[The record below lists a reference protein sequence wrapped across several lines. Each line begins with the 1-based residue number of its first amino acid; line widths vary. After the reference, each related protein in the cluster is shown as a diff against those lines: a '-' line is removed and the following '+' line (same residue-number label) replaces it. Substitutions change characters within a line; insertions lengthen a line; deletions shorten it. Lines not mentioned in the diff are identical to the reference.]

1 MDLNNFYRIN
11 TNKDSSKKY
20 INLRNID
27 YSLSCENI
35 TDDDKEKLTNCI
47 DSMTLPDILS
57 AVKRLISCI
66 DNHSYKNI
74 NNVLFIS
81 LIISRKFLKSI
92 VHNKG
97 DEYNAKICKGLFKLL
112 KEFYTAENIDIS
124 MYATYRKYLFAI
136 DSTINTVNI
145 EIKYDDVIQSIDNLS
160 ESASIIKA
168 ITNYSQYVPYS
179 RLKIDVKKSP
189 DEYLS
194 EMYNDTSTEYVIS
207 KIHVLLDY
215 FDAIS
220 DLSLTENYPTAITA
234 LSYFYTAVRFNS
246 TGLKILKETLLKII
260 NMLNDKIYDQINQ
273 LRCDDIVEFIN
284 SMIKSI
290 DNSMND
296 QAQANIM
303 DSSPMIEFGFG
314 YIYDKYPVSLDDI
327 NESSIRYVDFDEIEN
342 SMFDV
347 LRENIFDSVKQ
358 VVDENHD
365 INRRKKEDKYERERS
380 RKNELYDIETAK
392 IKKKKTEM
400 NLTLDKAKTLTLTT
414 PLVYQ
419 AVSGLK
425 KAIKAVIVG
434 GVGALAG
441 FNPIFAGA
449 LYLVGKFVK
458 DKQFPASEKRKIM
471 MEIND
476 QIEIIDKKI
485 EDAERR
491 DDDKSKY
498 ALITMKN
505 KLSKMYAQCGYAL
518 KGR

>member
-11 TNKDSSKKY
+11 INKDLSEKY
-20 INLRNID
+20 INLRNINHI
-27 YSLSCENI
+27 LSCENI
-35 TDDDKEKLTNCI
+35 TDEDKEKITN
-47 DSMTLPDILS
+47 DAEEMTLVDIFS
-57 AVKRLISCI
+57 VVKRMTSCI

-81 LIISRKFLKSI
+81 LIIARNFLKNI
-92 VHNKG
+92 VNNRG
-97 DEYNAKICKGLFKLL
+97 DIDIAKICKGLFKLL
-112 KEFYTAENIDIS
+112 KEFYTAENIDIT

-136 DSTINTVNI
+136 DSIINTVNI
-145 EIKYDDVIQSIDNLS
+145 EIKYDDVIKNIDNLS

-168 ITNYSQYVPYS
+168 VTNYSQYVPYS

-194 EMYNDTSTEYVIS
+194 EMYNDTSIEYVIS

-220 DLSLTENYPTAITA
+220 DLSLTENYPTAITV

-246 TGLKILKETLLKII
+246 TGLKMLKDILLKII
-260 NMLNDKIYDQINQ
+260 NMLNNKIYDQINQ
-273 LRCDDIVEFIN
+273 LRCDDIVEFIK

-290 DNSMND
+290 DNSMSD
-296 QAQANIM
+296 QSQVNIM
-303 DSSPMIEFGFG
+303 DTSPMIELGFG
-314 YIYDKYPVSLDDI
+314 YIYDKYPVNIDDI
-327 NESSIRYVDFDEIEN
+327 NESSIRYVDFDEIDD

-358 VVDENHD
+358 IVDENHD

-392 IKKKKTEM
+392 IKKNKTAM
-400 NLTLDKAKTLTLTT
+400 NLTLDKAKTLTLTS
-414 PLVYQ
+414 PLVHQ
-419 AVSGLK
+419 VVSGLK

-434 GVGALAG
+434 GAGALAG

-458 DKQFPASEKRKIM
+458 DKQFPANEKRKIM